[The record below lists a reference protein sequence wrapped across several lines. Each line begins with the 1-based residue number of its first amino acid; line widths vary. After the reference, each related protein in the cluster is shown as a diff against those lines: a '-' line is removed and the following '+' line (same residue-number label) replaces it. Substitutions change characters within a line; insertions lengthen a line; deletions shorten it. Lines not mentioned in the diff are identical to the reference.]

1 MKKLLSIIVLGLLL
15 SGNAYASNWLP
26 NKDKDFFISCVAKG
40 YYDISYKQQRYTET
54 LLDEYKI
61 TIGGTKIIWTTS

>member
-1 MKKLLSIIVLGLLL
+1 MKKLLGIIVLGLLL
-15 SGNAYASNWLP
+15 SGNAYANWLP
-26 NKDKDFFISCVAKG
+26 DKDKDFFISCVAKG
-40 YYDISYKQQRYTET
+40 YHDISYKQQRYTET